1 MLLVATFSTGSMREN
16 SSVGISTLFEFPQ
29 KHSNEEEFPG
39 SGRKPFDFVGWS
51 LTNGA
56 GQSYRAVW
64 P

>member
-1 MLLVATFSTGSMREN
+1 MREN
-16 SSVGISTLFEFPQ
+16 SSVEISKLFEFPQ
-29 KHSNEEEFPG
+29 KHSKEDEFPG